1 MIIMIMKH
9 DFWQGE
15 ACNAS
20 LFGADRGGGLDG
32 GGSES
37 EIKDGLAGKGCK
49 GRIEEVVRRMTSGMS
64 RWWRRARGAIK
75 ISPLKNFKGK
85 ITGAP

>member
-32 GGSES
+32 GAQRVRLRM
-37 EIKDGLAGKGCK
+37 DWQGKAAK
-49 GRIEEVVRRMTSGMS
+49 GG
-64 RWWRRARGAIK
+64 
-75 ISPLKNFKGK
+75 
-85 ITGAP
+85 